1 MKKWMYLIFPGLM
14 LGIFLVFYLS
24 SVKRWDAQEAEKQ
37 RVAQEQKAAD
47 DKKKA
52 DAEEAARVA
61 AQKRQEEQKQEEAKK
76 AADREAKY
84 QKQLGD
90 FTSARDKANAHADQL
105 NKEISELGVELDS
118 LHRKKEQDNQ
128 DDFDLLKQVELAR
141 VKQRDAELEIQ
152 RMVAM
157 IAQRAS
163 ESAMANPPPA
173 PAPVEK

>member
-1 MKKWMYLIFPGLM
+1 MKKWMYLIFPGIM

-24 SVKRWDAQEAEKQ
+24 SVKQWDAQEAAKQ
-37 RVAQEQKAAD
+37 EAAAKQKADD

-52 DAEEAARVA
+52 DAEEAARIA
-61 AQKRQEEQKQEEAKK
+61 AQKRQEEQKQEETKK

-90 FTSARDKANAHADQL
+90 FVAARDKANAQADIY
-105 NKEISELGVELDS
+105 NKQISELGVQLDS
-118 LHRKKEQDNQ
+118 LHRQKEQDNQ
-128 DDFDLLKQVELAR
+128 DDFDLLKKVELAR

-152 RMVAM
+152 RMVAL

-173 PAPVEK
+173 PAPAEK